1 MASGC
6 QKRKMTSLTRWS
18 IYVTSEVALAVF
30 GFVAKWI
37 FMDGADFTEVILV
50 PELCR

>member
-1 MASGC
+1 
-6 QKRKMTSLTRWS
+6 MTSLTRWS

-50 PELCR
+50 LNFVGNYQYVCGFI